1 MAIILK
7 LQVWIGVLLAT
18 VVITLLLYMAEA
30 TYRYIP
36 SRDAGNDESMRA
48 IPSYVLGVILNQ
60 GNVIFKCHLQH
71 VKLTKCNQP
80 GGYCAS
86 KRNAIRLLA
95 TCWCLASVAFIY
107 SYNSVLIAYL
117 TLSDPYILINSIE
130 ELKDRPDVHLV
141 TDRGLSTEARLLVRF
156 EFLHS
161 KIEL

>member
-71 VKLTKCNQP
+71 VKLTKCIINQEATARAKGMP
-80 GGYCAS
+80 FGC
-86 KRNAIRLLA
+86 LLRVGV
-95 TCWCLASVAFIY
+95 WHPS
-107 SYNSVLIAYL
+107 
-117 TLSDPYILINSIE
+117 P
-130 ELKDRPDVHLV
+130 
-141 TDRGLSTEARLLVRF
+141 LSTPTILY
-156 EFLHS
+156 
-161 KIEL
+161 